1 MYDVVEKSRIAIKP
15 ALEVYLPPEDCTV
28 RICNVNEAID
38 CIRRILR
45 YETDTC
51 WTDIL
56 KGLYA
61 TQTVESAEI
70 MRREL
75 RREFLL
81 RGMTLP
87 EDASFAR
94 PFRERAQLWLSSI
107 IDGSSQLEIE
117 LSRPAR
123 A

>member
-1 MYDVVEKSRIAIKP
+1 MYDVLEKSRIPIRP
-15 ALEVYLPPEDCTV
+15 ALEVYLPPEDRTV
-28 RICNVNEAID
+28 RICNVNDAID
-38 CIRRILR
+38 CICRILR

-51 WTDIL
+51 WTVIL
-56 KGLYA
+56 KGLY
-61 TQTVESAEI
+61 TTRTFESAENI
-70 MRREL
+70 RGEL

-87 EDASFAR
+87 EDASSAR
-94 PFRERAQLWLSSI
+94 PFRQRAQMWLSSM

-117 LSRPAR
+117 LSKPAR